1 MNRNVIK
8 DETRNLINQIESK
21 LDWYFADLKS
31 IDNDT
36 TKRKYGLDK
45 SLDQKVIKLKQ
56 NSVINI
62 NATNKKSRRISS
74 NPMQLAQYRPTA

>member
-21 LDWYFADLKS
+21 LDWYFADLKA

>member
-21 LDWYFADLKS
+21 LDWYFADLKA

-36 TKRKYGLDK
+36 TNKKYDLNK